1 MMTEDMVPDVSVP
14 NASMLDTGVVDVSQD
29 WLYACS
35 VQERFMR
42 GPVSNHGSVDLSAG
56 CRQMRALGGDC
67 YDFACTNDGRITM
80 LVGDAS
86 GKGVAAALMMASV
99 QASLRTAALFTG
111 DNLTGLLR
119 VVNAQ
124 ACDTSS
130 EDRYAT
136 LFYAVLDRDARTL
149 RYVNAGHNAPIVLHN
164 DGTIECLESSG
175 APVGLFPDAMW
186 QERTVRLQP
195 GDRLLAY
202 TDGVTEASS
211 PSGQEWGVDGLIQAA
226 TDTAA
231 ARDTESADD
240 LVRSILDA
248 MDDFSGGVQTDDAT
262 VAVMQ
267 IL

>member
-1 MMTEDMVPDVSVP
+1 MVTNDM
-14 NASMLDTGVVDVSQD
+14 AVDVSQD
-29 WLYACS
+29 WLHACS

-42 GPVSNHGSVDLSAG
+42 APARNLRSVDYSAS

-67 YDFACTNDGRITM
+67 YDFSCTGDGRITM

-111 DNLTGLLR
+111 DNLAGLLR
-119 VVNAQ
+119 VVNAH

-130 EDRYAT
+130 DDRYAT
-136 LFYAVLDRDARTL
+136 LFYVVLDQATRTL
-149 RYVNAGHNAPIVLHN
+149 RYVNAGHNAPIVLRSN
-164 DGTIECLESSG
+164 GSIECLESSG
-175 APVGLFPDAMW
+175 APVGLFPDASW
-186 QERTVRLQP
+186 QERTVQLQP
-195 GDRLLAY
+195 GDRVLAY
-202 TDGVTEASS
+202 TDGVTEACNR
-211 PSGQEWGVDGLIQAA
+211 SGNEWGVDGLLQAA
-226 TDTAA
+226 TDA
-231 ARDTESADD
+231 ARVRETESADA

-262 VAVMQ
+262 AAVMR